1 MLKWIKDWM
10 LPLSILIGGLSYR
23 WLWPLGSILPYLIFT
38 MLLLAFC
45 RLSPSAIRFRAGH
58 GWLLLAQIGGG
69 VAVYFLFVPV
79 HKVVAEGAMISVL
92 APTAATSAVV
102 TSLLGG
108 DMGFLTGYMLVSYI
122 AMAIVTPPLFSL
134 AAATTGGAPFTE
146 TFFYVCRHV
155 IPVMIVPLLL
165 AWGLR
170 RFIPKVHRRLDNLH
184 GAAFYIWALSLV
196 IVTAQTLHILTG
208 QSQPE
213 HRTTVLLSAV
223 SLIFCIGQFLLGR
236 YIGRLSGD
244 PVSGG
249 QGLGQKNTIL
259 AIWMAQ
265 TYLSPLSFV
274 APASYVL
281 WQTIV
286 NAVQLHRYREKNEE
300 MGNENISK

>member
-10 LPLSILIGGLSYR
+10 LPLSILVGGMGYR
-23 WLWPLGSILPYLIFT
+23 WFWPLGSILPYLIFA

-45 RLSPSAIRFRAGH
+45 RLSPGAIRFRVGH
-58 GWLLLAQIGGG
+58 GWLLLVQIGGG
-69 VAVYFLFVPV
+69 AAIYFLLIPID
-79 HKVVAEGAMISVL
+79 KVIAEGAMISVL

-122 AMAIVTPPLFSL
+122 AMAIVAPPLFSL
-134 AAATTGGAPFTE
+134 AATTGGAPFAA

-155 IPVMIVPLLL
+155 MTVVIFPLLL

-170 RFIPKVHRRLDNLH
+170 RFIPKVHRRLESLH

-196 IVTAQTLHILTG
+196 IVTAQTLHLLTG
-208 QSQPE
+208 EAQPD
-213 HRTTVLLSAV
+213 HRTMVLLATV
-223 SLIFCIGQFLLGR
+223 SLFFCIGQFLLGR

-265 TYLSPLSFV
+265 TYLTPISFV
-274 APASYVL
+274 APAAYVL

-286 NAVQLHRYREKNEE
+286 NAVQLHRHSGKKR
-300 MGNENISK
+300 GDG